1 MLKKTKKKKKTVFGR
16 TNFAHINWSPSTMA
30 SLTRTDLIEEMIG
43 IAVHELTH
51 ALGFGR
57 ADFEVEQKIFI
68 FFCYFC

>member
-1 MLKKTKKKKKTVFGR
+1 
-16 TNFAHINWSPSTMA
+16 MA

-57 ADFEVEQKIFI
+57 ADFEVELKKYVFLIVLTN
-68 FFCYFC
+68 YYS